1 MEKLS
6 CVPTAAPENGAHD
19 RPLRQSIMYVW
30 KNGRELQVK
39 NQPKETLKLLTAHS
53 ASTHTKAADRVA
65 VHICKT
71 HHSIL
76 NLTHF

>member
-30 KNGRELQVK
+30 KTLIQWKGIEGK
-39 NQPKETLKLLTAHS
+39 KPKKGNAEAAHR
-53 ASTHTKAADRVA
+53 TQR
-65 VHICKT
+65 
-71 HHSIL
+71 
-76 NLTHF
+76 